1 MRKTGLIKDKHIES
15 AIKDILKSP
24 SRARIYL
31 YLLRN
36 NGAKTEE
43 IIKGSK
49 LHPSTV
55 RETLSK
61 MNEQKIIYREKE
73 KNDSIGKNPFI
84 YYPISPL
91 NLLKKYTKEIEDKLT
106 KIANLSN
113 SRNNEYKNNRVKINI
128 FEKEDS

>member
-1 MRKTGLIKDKHIES
+1 
-15 AIKDILKSP
+15 DILKSP

-61 MNEQKIIYREKE
+61 MNEQKIIFRKKQ

-91 NLLKKYTKEIEDKLT
+91 NLLKKYTNEIEEKLT

-113 SRNNEYKNNRVKINI
+113 TKYNDYKTNRVKIKI
-128 FEKEDS
+128 FEKEELS